1 MEQLVKF
8 MQYLGMV
15 LESGVVMAGWDIGC
29 TSSYQWGAIGIVII
43 ISLIIIWGRMKNRLI
58 HRDDD
63 AYQRGLNI
71 NTLQQLIFIIGVYV
85 FISLIKILCLNKFN
99 KIASIL
105 LGLVLYCL
113 GWFLMSLFFFSRMG
127 RPG

>member
-1 MEQLVKF
+1 MEQLFKF
-8 MQYLGMV
+8 MQSLGMLLAV
-15 LESGVVMAGWDIGC
+15 GVEMVGWDIGC

-43 ISLIIIWGRMKNRLI
+43 ISLIIIWDWMKNRLI

-63 AYQRGLNI
+63 AYQRRVNI
-71 NTLQQLIFIIGVYV
+71 NTLQHLIFIIVVYV

-105 LGLVLYCL
+105 LGLVMGCL
-113 GWFLMSLFFFSRMG
+113 VWFLGLVFIFW
-127 RPG
+127 